1 MLTLKLLLMPPLI
14 GLVTLAARRWGAAVG
29 GWLGGLPLIAGPIS
43 LFLALEQG
51 PEFAARA
58 AVPALGASLGVAGF
72 ARVYVALAP
81 RFHWAV
87 CSLAGY
93 VVFFAVALAVHALPL
108 NLFVVFAVVV
118 AGVALS
124 LRTFPNP
131 PAPPARPVP
140 FHDIPL
146 RMAVATLFVVGVTK
160 AAEWLGPAWSGLL
173 TPFPIM
179 TAILAAF
186 THHQQGWQAST
197 QILRGLQGAMFGF
210 ATFLLVVGWGLT
222 RFSILVT
229 YTLAVGLT
237 ALLNTVVWRW
247 SRR

>member
-29 GWLGGLPLIAGPIS
+29 GWLAGLPLIAGPIS
-43 LFLALEQG
+43 IFLALEQG
-51 PEFAARA
+51 TAFAADA
-58 AVPALGASLGVAGF
+58 AVPALGATLGVAGF

-81 RFHWAV
+81 RHPWAV

-93 VVFFAVALAVHALPL
+93 AVFFTVALVVHALPL
-108 NLFVVFAVVV
+108 NLFVVFLVVMI
-118 AGVALS
+118 GIALS
-124 LRTFPNP
+124 VRTFPNP
-131 PAPPARPVP
+131 PALPARRVP

-146 RMAVATLFVVGVTK
+146 RMAVATLFVVSITK

-210 ATFLLVVGWGLT
+210 AAFLLVVGWGLP
-222 RFSILVT
+222 RLSMPVT
-229 YTLAVGLT
+229 YLIAVLATV
-237 ALLNTVVWRW
+237 LLNAVVWRW

>member
-1 MLTLKLLLMPPLI
+1 MPPLI

-29 GWLGGLPLIAGPIS
+29 GWLGGLPLVAGPIS
-43 LFLALEQG
+43 VFLALEQG
-51 PEFAARA
+51 PEFAARS
-58 AVPALGASLGVAGF
+58 AVPALAATLGVAGF
-72 ARVYVALAP
+72 ARLYVALAP
-81 RFHWAV
+81 RFGWAV

-93 VVFFAVALAVHALPL
+93 AVFFSVALVVRWLPL
-108 NLFVVFAVVV
+108 NLLAVFAAVLV
-118 AGVALS
+118 GIALS

-131 PAPPARPVP
+131 PAPPARRVP

-146 RMAVATLFVVGVTK
+146 RMAVATLFVVAVTK
-160 AAEWLGPAWSGLL
+160 AAEWLGPAWSGVL
-173 TPFPIM
+173 TPLPIM

-210 ATFLLVVGWGLT
+210 AVFLLVVSWGLL
-222 RFSILVT
+222 RFSIPLTYLVAT
-229 YTLAVGLT
+229 VATVLT
-237 ALLNTVVWRW
+237 NTAVWRW

>member
-1 MLTLKLLLMPPLI
+1 MLTFKLLLMPPLI

-43 LFLALEQG
+43 VFLALEQG
-51 PEFAARA
+51 PEFAARS
-58 AVPALGASLGVAGF
+58 AVPALAATLGVAGF

-81 RFHWAV
+81 RFGWGV

-93 VVFFAVALAVHALPL
+93 AVFFSVALVVRGLPL
-108 NLFVVFAVVV
+108 NLFAVFATVLM
-118 AGVALS
+118 GITLS

-131 PAPPARPVP
+131 PAPPARRVP

-146 RMAVATLFVVGVTK
+146 RMAVATLFVVAVTK

-173 TPFPIM
+173 TPLPIM

-210 ATFLLVVGWGLT
+210 AVFLLGVSWGLL
-222 RFSILVT
+222 RFSIPLT
-229 YTLAVGLT
+229 YMLATVATILT
-237 ALLNTVVWRW
+237 NTVVWRW